1 VCGSLNWERRV
12 RLLFQLDFY
21 NVLISKERERK
32 GKNDGKSKFSLF
44 GKGKKGEEKNLVVGD
59 FGHT

>member
-1 VCGSLNWERRV
+1 
-12 RLLFQLDFY
+12 
-21 NVLISKERERK
+21 VLISKERERK